1 LPCFQKRFY
10 ICLNLYVKL
19 KVEIVELANFDKVTL
34 YSVERINDD
43 GTVQLNEFEKF
54 SEKMK
59 TRDLR
64 DARQFQEIEGLIT
77 EISQSE
83 GAHEGM
89 FRREGIF
96 SAIPAHADNNR
107 FWDSD
112 GETHFGLRLYCVR
125 VTDEILILLNGCSKN
140 TQSPID
146 VESNCIDEFHF
157 AKKFSEAFFDGLNVN
172 NKITYEGRELGYV
185 EDDWELKF
193 EL

>member
-1 LPCFQKRFY
+1 M
-10 ICLNLYVKL
+10 
-19 KVEIVELANFDKVTL
+19 KVDIVHLGDFEMATL

-43 GTVQLNEFEKF
+43 GSSESNEFEKF

-59 TRDLR
+59 ANGGR
-64 DARQFQEIEGLIT
+64 DARQLNEIEELIREVT
-77 EISQSE
+77 EDE
-83 GAHEGM
+83 GCHEGM

-96 SAIPAHADNNR
+96 RAIPSHAHSNR

-112 GETHFGLRLYCVR
+112 GITHFGLRLYCVR
-125 VTDEILILLNGCSKN
+125 VTDDILILLNGCSKN

-146 VESNCIDEFHF
+146 VEGNCEEEFHF
-157 AKKFSEAFFDGLNVN
+157 ARKFAEAFFDCLNIN
-172 NKITYEGRELGYV
+172 DKITFEGRELGYV